1 MTEIES
7 LNSPRAPRREAVSAQ
22 SVAEWLRTGIRRS
35 RFVPGQRLIEADIT
49 RATGSSR
56 SKVREA
62 LQRLESEGLVQIE
75 EFKGAS
81 VRQVTLDE
89 VRQIYRARIAL
100 EGISAR
106 DFTERASDA
115 DKARL
120 AALMDELDAAVADA
134 AHDRFNRLNAEW
146 HGLIIDGAG
155 NPQVAGMLARLA
167 IPIQRML
174 FESLYSQ
181 ERLRA
186 ANVGHHEVTRAIIS
200 GDGVAAE
207 AAVRRHI
214 EEGFEAIAAIDSEF
228 HAADPQ
234 AA

>member
-1 MTEIES
+1 MTGPDDRTGA
-7 LNSPRAPRREAVSAQ
+7 LKARRDTASAQ
-22 SVAEWLRTGIRRS
+22 AVAEWLRDGIRRS
-35 RFVPGQRLIEADIT
+35 RFVPGQRLVEADIT
-49 RATGSSR
+49 QATGSSR

-62 LQRLESEGLVQIE
+62 LQRLESEGLVLIE

-81 VRQVTLDE
+81 VRQVTLEE

-106 DFTERASDA
+106 DFTLRASGE

-120 AALMDELDAAVADA
+120 AGLMEELDAAVAEGASDK
-134 AHDRFNRLNAEW
+134 FNRLNTEW
-146 HGLIIDGAG
+146 HRLLIAG
-155 NPQVAGMLARLA
+155 SGNTLVADMLGRLN

-186 ANVGHHEVTRAIIS
+186 ANTGHHEVT
-200 GDGVAAE
+200 
-207 AAVRRHI
+207 AAVLAGDDALAEEALRQHI
-214 EEGFEAIAAIDSEF
+214 GDGFEAIAAIDSQF
-228 HAADPQ
+228 HSSDH
-234 AA
+234 